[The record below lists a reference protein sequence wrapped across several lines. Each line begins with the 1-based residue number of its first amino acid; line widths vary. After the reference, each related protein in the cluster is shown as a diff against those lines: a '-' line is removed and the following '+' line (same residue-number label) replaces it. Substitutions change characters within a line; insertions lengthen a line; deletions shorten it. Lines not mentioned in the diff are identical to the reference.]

1 MLWITLSAIVGAILY
16 KFFIQIALSN
26 DTLRAIG
33 FGPQDVNLVTALLVV
48 IALIL
53 PKIKSKF

>member
-1 MLWITLSAIVGAILY
+1 
-16 KFFIQIALSN
+16 IALSN

-53 PKIKSKF
+53 PKIKSKIW